1 LIKIQTKTLLK
12 NKNLV
17 VGLVRLIRKSKGWFD
32 FVLYGLLK
40 NKKQILFFKI
50 LRFLNL

>member
-32 FVLYGLLK
+32 FVKVHSVFKEKGYFIDFILYGL
-40 NKKQILFFKI
+40 
-50 LRFLNL
+50 